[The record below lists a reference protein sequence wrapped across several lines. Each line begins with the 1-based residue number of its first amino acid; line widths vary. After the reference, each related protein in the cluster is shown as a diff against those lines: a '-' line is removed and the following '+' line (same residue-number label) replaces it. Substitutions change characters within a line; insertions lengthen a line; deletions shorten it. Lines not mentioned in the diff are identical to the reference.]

1 MKDFSR
7 HLEYLLCEHNSVA
20 IPGIGIFVTEELQA
34 RYYADEKLYLPPL
47 RSVRLDTRNS
57 DDDGKLEH
65 CLIQLHRI
73 TRNVARKWIS
83 EYIDEINH
91 SLMDMGYMDMGTI
104 GRLVMTSDGKID
116 FEVCD
121 AGVNTPELYGLDSF
135 HMPKLPAFAHK
146 RQAYKDPTHFTI
158 RLRRTT
164 VHRIMAAAAMLIV
177 AFTIIV
183 PNYGTLNLN
192 GKFQAQ
198 MASAESLITLF
209 YNNPHP
215 IAQPIAETTPHFVTG
230 QTEEAHTASTVN
242 TAEEEVPVAQEIPVV
257 EEKTVPAEHQEE
269 TTPQP
274 EEADIIQEEVVTHP
288 QNIAPVQEEVISH
301 TEEQA
306 SPATI
311 ASESTSLEVKGYC
324 VVMASAITHKGAE
337 LLIEKLNREGFTNA
351 VKYNDKGMLRVVLT
365 GYPNE
370 AAARAEMAVVRVTDK
385 LYSGSWLK
393 HF

>member
-1 MKDFSR
+1 MDKATTARNSLFGARLKELRKSRNLTQQQFCKQYEKVTGCILNINSISNWENGYQYPSPDSR
-7 HLEYLLCEHNSVA
+7 HGIYIEYWGMN
-20 IPGIGIFVTEELQA
+20 TRDYLQNKE
-34 RYYADEKLYLPPL
+34 R
-47 RSVRLDTRNS
+47 
-57 DDDGKLEH
+57 
-65 CLIQLHRI
+65 
-73 TRNVARKWIS
+73 
-83 EYIDEINH
+83 
-91 SLMDMGYMDMGTI
+91 
-104 GRLVMTSDGKID
+104 
-116 FEVCD
+116 
-121 AGVNTPELYGLDSF
+121 
-135 HMPKLPAFAHK
+135 K

-311 ASESTSLEVKGYC
+311 AGESTSLEVKGYC